1 MKPGD
6 RVRVKPGVEYQGRI
20 GEVLV
25 VDGVG
30 DRTVEVEFEDEAVT
44 HWFSVQ
50 ELEKI
55 ER

>member
-6 RVRVKPGVEYQGRI
+6 RVQVKRGVEYQGRI

>member
-1 MKPGD
+1 
-6 RVRVKPGVEYQGRI
+6 VKPGVEYQGRI

-44 HWFSVQ
+44 HWLNVQ
-50 ELEKI
+50 QLERI

>member
-1 MKPGD
+1 
-6 RVRVKPGVEYQGRI
+6 VQVKPGVEYQGRI

-44 HWFSVQ
+44 NWFNVQ
-50 ELEKI
+50 ELVKI